1 MRPYKTRWCTLVG
14 SQLSFFAKPSST
26 TPMTVV
32 DLSPITDPLFVCYK
46 SPPKKLTGGRRA
58 SVAGS
63 AHCEFDSGRRASTI
77 QLMRPSPSP
86 RSASN
91 SPNSSSSSFSSSSS
105 SSYAPPSSPSSPSSL
120 SALPPPSPAPS
131 PGATLGFYFEIRHP
145 SGPVL
150 LQATSAEM
158 RAAWTAALRAAISG
172 QALSQTQL
180 QTLIANPDSTLNCE
194 RSLSE
199 LSLSSGSRRHSVGA
213 PCDAL
218 PFQAI
223 VRQYSGVQLALT
235 DSDSDQTTTTN
246 IELAVA
252 SLSPRASSPPGP
264 SSPPQQYAR
273 RKIRPTTVLSSH
285 AADQQQQPPPPPISL
300 SFSLST
306 ARPRTAEPVDAMP
319 SSFKVSGS
327 PSFSGVTIPPNDSC
341 IILSSSQVPSLS
353 NLESITYRRRY

>member
-1 MRPYKTRWCTLVG
+1 MEGYLLKRADRGLVRPYKTRWCTLVG

-77 QLMRPSPSP
+77 QLMR
-86 RSASN
+86 A
-91 SPNSSSSSFSSSSS
+91 
-105 SSYAPPSSPSSPSSL
+105 SPSSL
-120 SALPPPSPAPS
+120 SALPPSPAPS
-131 PGATLGFYFEIRHP
+131 PGATMGFYFEIRHP

-285 AADQQQQPPPPPISL
+285 HAADQQQQQPQQPPPISL